1 MDTST
6 GDNLVTEATPPE
18 PLNEIATG
26 RRNRRTGI
34 QAGLRSRRSDRR
46 SRRDSSRL
54 MLDLLRALAEAESQ
68 NLQQPE
74 PPLYASPQPETAS
87 SSSALQHPNASGNG
101 VPTSAADPDPSPP
114 PYSPATHCSPGVILL
129 RSQLEPEVDERE
141 LVCEYCGRVFRLQE
155 GGASFE
161 GKAACNC
168 CEQRLNCDVVLPTLS
183 RHRPHLYQV
192 CDLGTGPE
200 NAKRPAWTNER
211 RRPRPVPVTVES
223 TASEE
228 DE

>member
-6 GDNLVTEATPPE
+6 GNNPVTEASPA
-18 PLNEIATG
+18 LQANEMATG

-68 NLQQPE
+68 NLQQSE
-74 PPLYASPQPETAS
+74 PLLYPALPPETTAS
-87 SSSALQHPNASGNG
+87 GSALEDPDASGTG
-101 VPTSAADPDPSPP
+101 LPTSPIEPEPSPP

-129 RSQLEPEVDERE
+129 RSQMEPEVDEHE
-141 LVCEYCGRVFRLQE
+141 LTCEYCGRVFRLQE

-211 RRPRPVPVTVES
+211 RRPRPVPVAVES
-223 TASEE
+223 TGNDE
-228 DE
+228 DD